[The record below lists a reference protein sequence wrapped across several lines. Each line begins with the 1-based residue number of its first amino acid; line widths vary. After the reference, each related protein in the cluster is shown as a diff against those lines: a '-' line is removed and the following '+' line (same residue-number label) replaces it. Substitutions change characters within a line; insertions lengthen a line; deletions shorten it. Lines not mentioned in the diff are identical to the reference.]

1 MPPQDKGDPRKCCE
15 MANKWSLL
23 SFPGF
28 IINSVSFMEMSDG
41 HLGSLVELVA
51 LKVFLRVHLF
61 LRENLEEIELER
73 GKLLF

>member
-1 MPPQDKGDPRKCCE
+1 MD
-15 MANKWSLL
+15 
-23 SFPGF
+23 
-28 IINSVSFMEMSDG
+28 MSDG

-51 LKVFLRVHLF
+51 LKVFLRVHLI

>member
-1 MPPQDKGDPRKCCE
+1 
-15 MANKWSLL
+15 
-23 SFPGF
+23 
-28 IINSVSFMEMSDG
+28 MEMSDG

>member
-1 MPPQDKGDPRKCCE
+1 M
-15 MANKWSLL
+15 WSLL

-28 IINSVSFMEMSDG
+28 TINSVSFMEMSVG

-61 LRENLEEIELER
+61 LRENLEEIELEH
-73 GKLLF
+73 GKPLF